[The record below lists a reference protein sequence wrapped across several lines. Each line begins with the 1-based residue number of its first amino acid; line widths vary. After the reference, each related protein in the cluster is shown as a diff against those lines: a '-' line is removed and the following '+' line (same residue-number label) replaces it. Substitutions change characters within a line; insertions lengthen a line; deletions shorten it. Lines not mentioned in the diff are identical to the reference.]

1 MKTTDMRIKTMMLGP
16 IQTNCY
22 LVYHETTKKGII
34 IDPADWATAIV
45 QECRENGV
53 EPEAILLTH
62 GHGDHTQAAD
72 ALRKQFGIPLIAAAD
87 EEKLLGDPSLNLT
100 AMMGMSLTSLRADRL
115 VRDGD
120 VLELAGFRL
129 RVIAT
134 PGHTA
139 GSVCYL
145 AEGEEALFSG
155 DTLFEGSY
163 GRTDFPTGSGRSL
176 AESILKKLFALPDDT
191 MVYPG
196 HGAPTTI
203 GGEKQGNPIFM
214 YRRSI

>member
-62 GHGDHTQAAD
+62 GHGDHILAAD
-72 ALRKQFGIPLIAAAD
+72 GLRQEWKIPVIAS
-87 EEKLLGDPSLNLT
+87 ETERELLADPSLNLSL
-100 AMMGMSLTSLRADRL
+100 ALGMPRTSLKADRE
-115 VRDGD
+115 VRDGE
-120 VLELAGFRL
+120 VVEAAGFHFQ
-129 RVIAT
+129 VIAT
-134 PGHTA
+134 PGHTK

-145 AEGEEALFSG
+145 EKEEKVLFSG
-155 DTLFEGSY
+155 DTLFEQSL
-163 GRTDFPTGSGRSL
+163 GRTDFPTGS
-176 AESILKKLFALPDDT
+176 AKEIVESITGKLFALPDDT

-196 HGAPTTI
+196 HGDPTVI
-203 GGEKQGNPIFM
+203 GREKQYNPVAR
-214 YRRSI
+214 YRR